1 VERVCFSG
9 PPKDLDTG
17 DGPSSNFPYLKI
29 AQSLKRLALEGK
41 YLLLVVYNF
50 VIPNLDATVNKLP

>member
-1 VERVCFSG
+1 VERVCFPEAS
-9 PPKDLDTG
+9 KDSDTG

-41 YLLLVVYNF
+41 YLFLVVYNF
-50 VIPNLDATVNKLP
+50 VIPTLDATVNKLP